1 MERSEMKKAVKEI
14 VSILIALFLA
24 FMALRLILFV
34 FNVTIW
40 AVFNLFML
48 IGLFIIALPL
58 YIIAKKQLF
67 K

>member
-40 AVFNLFML
+40 AVFNLFIL

>member
-1 MERSEMKKAVKEI
+1 MKKAVKEI